1 MMLEN
6 KTAVIYGG
14 GGAIGGAVARACAEA
29 GARVYLAGR
38 SRARLEKVANDI
50 GDAAGVAEVDA
61 LDERAVAEHA
71 DAVAADAG
79 GIDIAAQRRVLPVR
93 ARHALR
99 RAGRRGGHASRSTPS
114 CGPT

>member
-6 KTAVIYGG
+6 KIAVIYGG
-14 GGAIGGAVARACAEA
+14 GGAIGGAVARAFASA

-38 SRARLEKVANDI
+38 TEDRLKAVANDI
-50 GDAAGVAEVDA
+50 GDAAGVAELDA

-79 GIDIAAQRRVLPVR
+79 GIDIALNAVSFPHVQGTSSPSWPSRT
-93 ARHALR
+93 
-99 RAGRRGGHASRSTPS
+99 SCIRSTPS